1 MEEGNLL
8 YLAYTL
14 TETPKIMS
22 DQIFGD
28 PMVQS
33 GSHEINHLGNMGR
46 DQWKTASKECEIL
59 EWTSDYIIKENQV
72 FFIPL

>member
-46 DQWKTASKECEIL
+46 DQ
-59 EWTSDYIIKENQV
+59 
-72 FFIPL
+72 